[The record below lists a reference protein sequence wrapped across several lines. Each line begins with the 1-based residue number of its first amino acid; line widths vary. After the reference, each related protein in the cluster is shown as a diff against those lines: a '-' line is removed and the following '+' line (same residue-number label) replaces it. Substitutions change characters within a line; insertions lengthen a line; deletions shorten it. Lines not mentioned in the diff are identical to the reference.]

1 MPVLERVDALE
12 NRHFKKFSAPGAR
25 LGVGENPT
33 YTIVLHTTASLSL
46 TLKFPNRHPP
56 GLSVTSFSHTYLIL
70 PEITPIPKGRRTGG
84 NQVTL
89 PLSFACSNGFVIM
102 SRNCGEI
109 GKRVKNYMLLNGTVA
124 PWLIGGFAVL
134 ALAMLAQTLKAWR
147 EAKRSPYFFLRV
159 QAQKRLRQY
168 STSALVLISLA
179 TATAAYGWEQPQD
192 ETPRVAILVNNK
204 PDTAISNTITQATD
218 EPAPFLILDPTSS
231 LIDRPAPGDTPPTT
245 ITSTESA
252 VLLLPTEYNQV
263 ASTASLQD
271 DTMLGT
277 LFFSTAVDDQYK
289 AINPGRT
296 YSEGFFTLY
305 GTFDYDGMEM
315 AWPGPGYGCVMARC

>member
-1 MPVLERVDALE
+1 
-12 NRHFKKFSAPGAR
+12 
-25 LGVGENPT
+25 
-33 YTIVLHTTASLSL
+33 
-46 TLKFPNRHPP
+46 
-56 GLSVTSFSHTYLIL
+56 
-70 PEITPIPKGRRTGG
+70 
-84 NQVTL
+84 
-89 PLSFACSNGFVIM
+89 
-102 SRNCGEI
+102 
-109 GKRVKNYMLLNGTVA
+109 MLLNGTVA

-204 PDTAISNTITQATD
+204 PDTAISNTITQTTD

-231 LIDRPAPGDTPPTT
+231 LIDRPATPGDTPTST

-252 VLLLPTEYNQV
+252 ILLLPTEYNQV

-271 DTMLGT
+271 DTTLGT

-305 GTFDYDGMEM
+305 GTFDYDGMENGM
-315 AWPGPGYGCVMARC
+315 AWSWVWMRDGKVLSGGNELWNYGNDGPGYVFLNPEEGFATGQYTLGIWVNGKLMAESNFQITTSAASQR